1 MKYYKTAVRCANC
14 GTKFPYAVT
23 EEEIEES
30 SILETIC
37 PECDEMV
44 ELENL
49 TLCSKEAYERII
61 EVYEDSLDKD
71 LEFDI
76 DDFEDKDDTW

>member
-1 MKYYKTAVRCANC
+1 VKYYKTTVRCANC
-14 GTKFPYAVT
+14 STEFLYAVT

-37 PECDEMV
+37 PECDEIV

-49 TLCSKEAYERII
+49 ALCSKEAYERII

-76 DDFEDKDDTW
+76 DDFEDQDDTW